1 MKAKKIVSLVLAGA
15 MVFSLAACGSTSTS
29 TTTDTAEETETSAAE
44 ETEAAETEEADAE
57 ATTTD
62 FTWNEQYEVWAILPT
77 TGVPGLLVHADS
89 MGYVMEKYGFTYVTK
104 DASTSSEVQ
113 LIEDAIA
120 AGNVG
125 CLMIATSDQAAIE
138 DACNEATEAGIAVC
152 FLGAEPD
159 GYTIAGYIATAYS
172 ITGMAAVQ
180 AAEDWVTNRVAEGG
194 DIPTLEDGTYAIAL
208 DTYYD
213 IQDGVY
219 RSNAMYGTAEA
230 SDMFTVVSST
240 QSYGDSAQTD
250 AYNNALSVLAAN
262 PDCRVFIAYE
272 PDEAMGIASYIETY
286 AADNGLDLAD
296 FCVIPCYAEDGTFL
310 SMYDDILADAS
321 ANAIK
326 GYSTYGGTATEEEIE
341 EFAESGFSTTV
352 DDGQSFS
359 PTGSKLAAILLG
371 VTGCT
376 EDYTWTFGDAYYDD
390 ISATNIYGYSY
401 SWVQGDANPCEEY
414 EVGSAL
420 YE

>member
-1 MKAKKIVSLVLAGA
+1 MKAKRVLALVMAGA
-15 MVFSLAACGSTSTS
+15 MMFSLAACGSSS
-29 TTTDTAEETETSAAE
+29 DSGDAAPANADVSETGGEDSSQE
-44 ETEAAETEEADAE
+44 AE
-57 ATTTD
+57 ASGD

-89 MGYVMEKYGFTYVTK
+89 MGYVMSKYGFTYVAK

-113 LIEDAIA
+113 LIQDAIA

-125 CLMIATSDQAAIE
+125 CLMIATSDQAAIQ
-138 DACNEATEAGIAVC
+138 DACEQAAEAGIAVC

-194 DIPTLEDGTYAIAL
+194 DIPTLDDGTYAIAL

-240 QSYGDSAQTD
+240 QSYGDAAQTD
-250 AYNNALSVLAAN
+250 AYNNALAVLGAN

-310 SMYDDILADAS
+310 SMYADVEADAS
-321 ANAIK
+321 ANAVK
-326 GYSTYGGTATEEEIE
+326 GYSTYGGVATEEEIA

-352 DDGQSFS
+352 NDGQNFS
-359 PTGSKLAAILLG
+359 PTGGKLASILLG

-376 EDYTWTFGDAYYDD
+376 DDYSWEFGDAYYDD
-390 ISATNIYGYSY
+390 ISAVNIYGYTY
-401 SWVQGDANPCEEY
+401 NWVQGDDNPCTEY